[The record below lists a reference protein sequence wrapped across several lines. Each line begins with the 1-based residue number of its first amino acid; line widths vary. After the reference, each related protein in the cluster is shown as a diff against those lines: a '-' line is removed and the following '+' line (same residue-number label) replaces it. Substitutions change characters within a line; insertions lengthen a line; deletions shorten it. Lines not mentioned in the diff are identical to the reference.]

1 MKSLK
6 SLKNIKSVKSLSIAL
21 ERPLYSEKVDMPFV
35 LLVLIFCGLGFITLY
50 SGSYAYGARVFDD
63 PFYFVKRQAINFVMG
78 IAAMALFALVDLSL
92 VRRLLP
98 KIVIFTIILNI
109 LPFVPGIGI
118 TKNGAARWIGIG
130 PMTFQPSELVKIVSV
145 IFLANLFEKKSD
157 RLDEPSVSIY
167 PAAFM
172 CAVFIFLVYLQRN
185 LSTALFVF
193 LIAATMFF
201 IANVGISWFV
211 RFFLIVFPF
220 FVLMILT
227 EEYRIERILS
237 FLQPEKDP
245 PGASY
250 QVNAAITA
258 LSEGGFWGRGL
269 GNGVRKISSIPEVQ
283 SDFIF
288 AVWGEEMG
296 FVGVL
301 FYFCLLVI
309 FTLKAASISLK
320 AASRFEC
327 FLGLGCTFIIFF
339 QSIMNCGVIVR
350 FFPSTGVPLPFFSS
364 GGSSLLVTLSICGFI
379 LNVSRKKE
387 SEV

>member
-1 MKSLK
+1 MS
-6 SLKNIKSVKSLSIAL
+6 SLSIAP
-21 ERPLYSEKVDMPFV
+21 ERNMRYEKIDVQFI
-35 LLVLIFCGLGFITLY
+35 LLVLLFCGIGFITLY
-50 SGSYAYGARVFDD
+50 SGSYAYASRVFDD
-63 PFYFVKRQAINFVMG
+63 PFYFVKRQALNFVLG
-78 IAAMALFALVDLSL
+78 IVGMAFFAFIRLSF
-92 VRRLLP
+92 VRNILP
-98 KIVIFTIILNI
+98 KIVIFTIIVNI

-130 PMTFQPSELVKIVSV
+130 PMTFQPSELVKIVTV
-145 IFLANLFEKKSD
+145 LFLANLFEKKRS
-157 RLDEPSVSIY
+157 RLDEPGVSIY

-172 CAVFIFLVYLQRN
+172 CAVFVFLVYLQRN
-185 LSTALFVF
+185 LSTAVFVF
-193 LIAATMFF
+193 AIAAVMFF

-211 RFFLIVFPF
+211 RFFVIVLPLFA
-220 FVLMILT
+220 LMILT

-237 FLQPEKDP
+237 FFFPDKDP
-245 PGASY
+245 LGASY

-269 GNGVRKISSIPEVQ
+269 GNGMRKISSIPEVQ

-301 FYFCLLVI
+301 FYFCLLVV
-309 FTLKAASISLK
+309 FTIKSTHISLK
-320 AASRFEC
+320 ASSLFNC
-327 FLGLGCTFIIFF
+327 LLGLGCTFTVFF

-364 GGSSLLVTLSICGFI
+364 GGSSLLVTLSVCGFI
-379 LNVSRKKE
+379 LNISRKKMNGE
-387 SEV
+387 YYD